1 MAALLEA
8 GKCVLLP
15 VNDDQRYDLVI
26 DEEGKFF
33 RIQCKS
39 ARLIRGAV
47 VFATCSRNL
56 ATGRR
61 HYRGEVEFFGV
72 YCPSLGTCYLVP
84 VEDAPDRACALRVA
98 PCANN
103 QSRKI
108 RWAHRYLIT
117 HRIHEGAVAQAVERH
132 AGSVE
137 VVGSSPIGST
147 ALQTCLEVGS
157 GAGECRPN

>member
-26 DEEGKFF
+26 DEERKFF

-72 YCPSLGTCYLVP
+72 YCPSFGDLLSGSRGRCAGPSMRL
-84 VEDAPDRACALRVA
+84 AGGALRQQ
-98 PCANN
+98 P
-103 QSRKI
+103 K
-108 RWAHRYLIT
+108 
-117 HRIHEGAVAQAVERH
+117 
-132 AGSVE
+132 
-137 VVGSSPIGST
+137 
-147 ALQTCLEVGS
+147 
-157 GAGECRPN
+157 